1 MVQPM
6 KTTIL
11 QGIQDVLVHL
21 GWEIFNV
28 CISKAGIFKIA
39 DVETKLHSH
48 YVEASDPQLHIH
60 ILEVHLIVRV
70 IAGEEIVN

>member
-1 MVQPM
+1 MVQSM

-28 CISKAGIFKIA
+28 CISKVGIFKIA
-39 DVETKLHSH
+39 DVEMKLHSH
-48 YVEASDPQLHIH
+48 YVEASNPQLHVH
-60 ILEVHLIVRV
+60 ILEVHLIVRA